1 MAVAS
6 DERFRETKTRWIFW
20 AVSDD
25 IAPNIRVRARNR
37 IGQRVWFLMC
47 PELRLSVW
55 VKSWGQVLE
64 SCRGR
69 LEFFRRNLQYEADD
83 ESAIALLKKL
93 HAKYLPPVLT
103 GEDSKLES
111 MNSPALHFQNG
122 EAYTNAQADF
132 RHRS

>member
-25 IAPNIRVRARNR
+25 IAPNIRVRARQPNR
-37 IGQRVWFLMC
+37 PEGLVLDV

-55 VKSWGQVLE
+55 VKSWDRFWRVVAVG
-64 SCRGR
+64 

-93 HAKYLPPVLT
+93 HAKYLRQSSQ
-103 GEDSKLES
+103 EKIQSLEI
-111 MNSPALHFQNG
+111 H
-122 EAYTNAQADF
+122 E
-132 RHRS
+132 